1 LAVWPERKL
10 DGRIAKVKAELVHC
24 RETLRL
30 EDVDP
35 SLADYG
41 EIPKKSPTMSGVYFG
56 NGVLMTNI
64 WSGHMLM
71 VDTNDMIVA
80 PHLVNIGMNE
90 PHNTRILVSLI
101 KPGDV
106 FVDVGANVGY
116 FSVLGAWRAY
126 PGGQVWSFE
135 PNPKVFPILSDNL
148 TINGYADMAHRW
160 PVALSDGEGKAS
172 LRVFPGYVATSTV
185 RDVPEDY
192 IRFTE
197 RETGRSSHLVE
208 VELEQLDRAMRDVPE
223 IHVMKIDVE
232 GHEFS
237 VIRGAQEIIR
247 RSPRL
252 KIVMEFNPS
261 MLGPDNARG
270 LIELARDLGF
280 DIYSI
285 EHDASLT
292 RLDDNQ
298 ALLAADFL
306 DLLLVRPHAD

>member
-1 LAVWPERKL
+1 MGAPQVN
-10 DGRIAKVKAELVHC
+10 AELVHS

-30 EDVDP
+30 EEIDP
-35 SLADYG
+35 SFPDYG
-41 EIPKKSPTMSGVYFG
+41 EIPHKSPPMSGVYFG
-56 NGVLMTNI
+56 KGVLMTKI
-64 WSGHMLM
+64 WSGHMFM
-71 VDTNDMIVA
+71 VDTDDMIVG

-148 TINGYADMAHRW
+148 TINGYAEMAHRW
-160 PVALSDGEGKAS
+160 PAALSDREGKGT

-185 RDVPEDY
+185 RDVPDDY
-192 IRFTE
+192 VRFTE
-197 RETGRSSHLVE
+197 RETGRSSHLVDI
-208 VELEQLDRAMRDVPE
+208 ELTSLDTAMRDVPE
-223 IHVMKIDVE
+223 IDVMKIDVE
-232 GHEFS
+232 GHELS
-237 VIRGAQEIIR
+237 VMRGAQEIIA

-261 MLGPDNARG
+261 MLGPGNARD
-270 LIELARDLGF
+270 LIELVRALGF
-280 DIYSI
+280 EVFSI

-292 RLDDNQ
+292 RMGDDE
-298 ALLAADFL
+298 ALLGADFL
-306 DLLLVRPHAD
+306 DLLLVRPRTE